1 MLIKGAMICDANGEY
16 KGDIRIE
23 NEKITEV
30 ERNILPQENE
40 EIFQAEGMT
49 ILPSAIDLN
58 TRIQNFKKEHLL
70 KLSSKA
76 DLGDIGLAT

>member
-30 ERNILPQENE
+30 ERNILP
-40 EIFQAEGMT
+40 
-49 ILPSAIDLN
+49 P
-58 TRIQNFKKEHLL
+58 RK
-70 KLSSKA
+70 
-76 DLGDIGLAT
+76 